1 MELKVKGEKDNA
13 KQNRTTSSEK
23 VLVSPVEHQW
33 STSGAG
39 VRWNVL
45 VGKHCM

>member
-23 VLVSPVEHQW
+23 VLVSPIEHQW
-33 STSGAG
+33 SWCEVARFGGEALH
-39 VRWNVL
+39 V
-45 VGKHCM
+45 M